1 MINHICFSFQ
11 VSKLNNK
18 GHIWRCYVRTIWP
31 NFYVAGILKLCGD
44 LIGVI
49 PPLGLAVIVQ
59 YIENPH
65 KTFNTE
71 SEVTIEEFLRNA
83 YVILFVVTLALIMQ
97 AILSQNSTHLVTV
110 EGTRLKTALQVSLFN

>member
-1 MINHICFSFQ
+1 M
-11 VSKLNNK
+11 
-18 GHIWRCYVRTIWP
+18 RTIWP

-59 YIENPH
+59 YIENP
-65 KTFNTE
+65 KKIFDTE
-71 SEVTIEEFLRNA
+71 SEVTIEEFLKNA
-83 YVILFVVTLALIMQ
+83 YIILFIVTLALVMQ

-110 EGTRLKTALQVSLFN
+110 EGTRLKTALQVSLFSHRPEIHLRNINASIWYSLTLSL